1 MQLLENKE
9 MITSLELVKQINIFR
24 EEEYNYKIQ
33 NGLELGKVE
42 ARNGHYTELLHQDLL
57 NIIRDEFEEEI
68 QARKISVLSYEAEVG
83 NGAKKELPMFE
94 LTLEQAKQVLIR
106 ESKYVRKAILE
117 YIKKLEQLVM
127 DLKNGI
133 TEKDRLLLNMYYA
146 KNDEERTIAVKKYEE
161 YISRPL
167 LEDNRKQKEI
177 IEHKQEVIEGLTNNI
192 TIFEKRQLLNRVV
205 RYKGADY
212 RQRWTELYKVF
223 KETHH
228 IDLKARMEGYN
239 KINKPKIKSTLEYA
253 EKFGF
258 VNDLYSI
265 ACKLYEIDMN
275 ELIENIKD
283 VISNEKD

>member
-68 QARKISVLSYEAEVG
+68 ADRKISVSEYKDST
-83 NGAKKELPMFE
+83 NRTLPMFE

-177 IEHKQEVIEGLTNNI
+177 IEHKQEVIEGLTNSI

-223 KETHH
+223 KEAHH

-258 VNDLYSI
+258 INDLYSI
-265 ACKLYEIDMN
+265 ACKLYESDMN

-283 VISNEKD
+283 VISNEEN

>member
-1 MQLLENKE
+1 MVNYIDEKG
-9 MITSLELVKQINIFR
+9 
-24 EEEYNYKIQ
+24 EE
-33 NGLELGKVE
+33 
-42 ARNGHYTELLHQDLL
+42 RT
-57 NIIRDEFEEEI
+57 
-68 QARKISVLSYEAEVG
+68 
-83 NGAKKELPMFE
+83 MFE

-106 ESKYVRKAILE
+106 ESKYVRKAVLQ
-117 YIKKLEQLVM
+117 YIKNLENKIVELQNQISKK
-127 DLKNGI
+127 DL
-133 TEKDRLLLNMYYA
+133 LLLNIINS
-146 KNDEERTIAVKKYEE
+146 KGDEAMAVALKEYEE
-161 YISRPL
+161 YISKPL
-167 LEDNRKQKEI
+167 LEDNRKKQEI

-205 RYKGADY
+205 RHKGADY

-223 KETHH
+223 KETRH
-228 IDLKARMEGYN
+228 IDLKARLEGYN

>member
-24 EEEYNYKIQ
+24 EEEYNYKKENNLLSESEIKR
-33 NGLELGKVE
+33 GSFVELEHK
-42 ARNGHYTELLHQDLL
+42 DLL
-57 NIIRDEFEEEI
+57 KVIRDEFEEEI
-68 QARKISVLSYEAEVG
+68 GEGKISPSSYKSAQ
-83 NGAKKELPMFE
+83 NKDLPMFE

-117 YIKKLEQLVM
+117 YIKKLEQIVM

-167 LEDNRKQKEI
+167 LENNRKQKEI
-177 IEHKQEVIEGLTNNI
+177 IEHKQEVIEGLTNSI

-223 KETHH
+223 KETNH

-258 VNDLYSI
+258 INDLYSI
-265 ACKLYEIDMN
+265 ACKLYESDMN

-283 VISNEKD
+283 VISNEEN

>member
-42 ARNGHYTELLHQDLL
+42 EKNGHFTELRHDTLL

-68 QARKISVLSYEAEVG
+68 NAQKILAVNYID
-83 NGAKKELPMFE
+83 AKGEERSMFE
-94 LTLEQAKQVLIR
+94 LTLKQAKQILIR
-106 ESKYVRKAILE
+106 ESKFVRKAVIE
-117 YIKKLEQLVM
+117 YIEKLEQAII
-127 DLKNGI
+127 DLRNEI
-133 TEKDRLLLNMYYA
+133 TEKDRLLLNIINSKSEGAM
-146 KNDEERTIAVKKYEE
+146 AVALKEYEE
-161 YISRPL
+161 YVSKPL

-177 IEHKQEVIEGLTNNI
+177 IEHKQEVIEGLTNSI

>member
-106 ESKYVRKAILE
+106 ESKYVRKAILQ
-117 YIKKLEQLVM
+117 YINKLENKIVELQNQISKK
-127 DLKNGI
+127 DL
-133 TEKDRLLLNMYYA
+133 LLLNIINS
-146 KNDEERTIAVKKYEE
+146 KGDETMAVALKEYEE
-161 YISRPL
+161 YISKPL
-167 LEDNRKQKEI
+167 IEDNNKKQKEI
-177 IEHKQEVIEGLTNNI
+177 EYKQEVIEGLTQNV
-192 TIFEKRQLLNRVV
+192 TIYEKRQLLNRVV

-212 RQRWTELYKVF
+212 RQRWTELYKIF

-228 IDLKARMEGYN
+228 IDLKTRMESYN
-239 KINKPKIKSTLEYA
+239 KINKPKMKSVLDYA
-253 EKFGF
+253 ENFGHID
-258 VNDLYSI
+258 NLYKI
-265 ACKLYEIDMN
+265 ACKLYESDMN
-275 ELIENIKD
+275 ELLENIKD
-283 VISNEKD
+283 VISK

>member
-42 ARNGHYTELLHQDLL
+42 EKNGHFTELRHDTLL

-68 QARKISVLSYEAEVG
+68 NAQKILVVNYID
-83 NGAKKELPMFE
+83 AKGEERSMFE
-94 LTLEQAKQVLIR
+94 LTLKQAKQILIR
-106 ESKYVRKAILE
+106 ESKFVRKAVIE
-117 YIKKLEQLVM
+117 YIEKLEQAII
-127 DLKNGI
+127 DLRNEI
-133 TEKDRLLLNMYYA
+133 TEKDRLLLNIINSKSEGAMA
-146 KNDEERTIAVKKYEE
+146 IALKEYEE
-161 YISRPL
+161 YVSKPL

-177 IEHKQEVIEGLTNNI
+177 IEHKQEVIEGLTQNV
-192 TIFEKRQLLNRVV
+192 TIYEKRQLLNRVV

-228 IDLKARMEGYN
+228 IDLKTRMESYN
-239 KINKPKIKSTLEYA
+239 KINKPKMKSVLDYA
-253 EKFGF
+253 ENFGHID
-258 VNDLYSI
+258 NLYKI
-265 ACKLYEIDMN
+265 ACKLYESDMN
-275 ELIENIKD
+275 ELLENIKD
-283 VISNEKD
+283 VISK

>member
-42 ARNGHYTELLHQDLL
+42 EKNGHFTELRHDTLL

-68 QARKISVLSYEAEVG
+68 NAQKILDVNYID
-83 NGAKKELPMFE
+83 AKGEERSMFE

-106 ESKYVRKAILE
+106 ESKYVRKAILQ
-117 YIKKLEQLVM
+117 YINKLENKIVELQNQISKK
-127 DLKNGI
+127 DL
-133 TEKDRLLLNMYYA
+133 LLLNIINS
-146 KNDEERTIAVKKYEE
+146 KGDEAMALALKEYEE
-161 YISRPL
+161 YISKPL
-167 LEDNRKQKEI
+167 IEDNNKKQKEI
-177 IEHKQEVIEGLTNNI
+177 EYKQEVIEGLTQNV
-192 TIFEKRQLLNRVV
+192 TIYEKRQLLNRVV

-228 IDLKARMEGYN
+228 IDLKTRMESYN
-239 KINKPKIKSTLEYA
+239 KINKPKMKSVLDYA
-253 EKFGF
+253 ENFGHID
-258 VNDLYSI
+258 NLYKI
-265 ACKLYEIDMN
+265 ACKLYESDMN
-275 ELIENIKD
+275 ELLENIKD
-283 VISNEKD
+283 VISK

>member
-9 MITSLELVKQINIFR
+9 TITSLELVKQINIFR

-68 QARKISVLSYEAEVG
+68 ADRKISVSEYKDST
-83 NGAKKELPMFE
+83 NRSLPMFE

-161 YISRPL
+161 YIARPL

-177 IEHKQEVIEGLTNNI
+177 IEHKQEVIEGLTNSI
-192 TIFEKRQLLNRVV
+192 TIYEKRQLLNRVV

-258 VNDLYSI
+258 INDLYSI
-265 ACKLYEIDMN
+265 ACKLYESDMN
-275 ELIENIKD
+275 ELIDNLKD
-283 VISNEKD
+283 VISNEEN